1 MTHFSDGVR
10 IGNIRAT
17 QGWNGVPYSRVNGY
31 PSGYVMYYRTT
42 PTAAAAN
49 NISLSQS
56 PGAGAITLNGSLV
69 TSGVA
74 TLDVPRC
81 VAITSG
87 SDDSGI
93 TFNVIGTDGY
103 GNTQVETITGASG
116 APGTTNGVKAFKTVT
131 SVTHTGSVAGTLTI
145 GTTTKLGL
153 PFRVLEGPSLITHQA
168 GTVIT
173 PDAGTLVVGS
183 TTDPQLATSNDP
195 RGTYAPSGTLNG
207 TNVVILGA
215 YIVDPSDYAGIRGVK
230 TYGG

>member
-56 PGAGAITLNGSLV
+56 PGAGAILLNGSLV
-69 TSGVA
+69 TSSVA

-93 TFNVIGTDGY
+93 TFNVTGTDGY

-131 SVTHTGSVAGTLTI
+131 SVTHTGSVAG
-145 GTTTKLGL
+145 
-153 PFRVLEGPSLITHQA
+153 VLEGPSLITHQA

-183 TTDPQLATSNDP
+183 VTDPQTATSTDP